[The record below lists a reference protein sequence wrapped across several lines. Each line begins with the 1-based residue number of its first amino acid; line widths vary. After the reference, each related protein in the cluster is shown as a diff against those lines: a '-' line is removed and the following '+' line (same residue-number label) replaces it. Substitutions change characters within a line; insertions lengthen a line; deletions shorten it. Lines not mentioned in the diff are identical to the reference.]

1 MIKKQYLAVASALI
15 LTAGLFPASS
25 DAQVAKKNLT
35 ANYNN
40 IKVLYNGS
48 QVSTTIEPFIVNGTT
63 YIPLRMMAGVFNK
76 DITWDGTNYT
86 INVKDTVDTGYQA
99 ELAQK
104 DAEIARLKAQIE
116 DLNDEIDGLEDDLS
130 DYEDDDDSDI
140 DDDLSDLEDELNDE
154 FEDYD
159 DDLGSISIEIDGDED
174 EVEVEIYVDGE
185 NYEDS
190 TGDEIDTDALED
202 LVQDVVEYIWDEYD
216 DNVDVTGTIYD
227 ESDDDEELYD
237 FEGDSDDEA
246 IYLDGDEI

>member
-86 INVKDTVDTGYQA
+86 INVKDQADPGY
-99 ELAQK
+99 ESMLAQK
-104 DAEIARLKAQIE
+104 DAEIERLKSQID
-116 DLNDEIDGLEDDLS
+116 DLNDEIDGLEDDLA
-130 DYEDDDDSDI
+130 DYEDDDDDDI
-140 DDDLSDLEDELNDE
+140 DDVISDLEDQLNDDYGDFEDLEWDISLSGDEDDIEVEISIDLSEYQDDFDDLSDSDLEGLVEDIVND
-154 FEDYD
+154 
-159 DDLGSISIEIDGDED
+159 
-174 EVEVEIYVDGE
+174 
-185 NYEDS
+185 
-190 TGDEIDTDALED
+190 
-202 LVQDVVEYIWDEYD
+202 IWDESD
-216 DNVDVTGTIYD
+216 LEDADIEGVIIDSD
-227 ESDDDEELYD
+227 SDDEQYD
-237 FEGDSDDEA
+237 FEGDSSDGT
-246 IYLDGDEI
+246 IYFDGDEI